1 MDLSII
7 IVNYNVREFLDNALV
22 SISKAAENLRHEIFV
37 VDNASDD
44 GSVELIRS
52 KFPGVKLI
60 LNEINI
66 GFARANNIALQR
78 AVGRYLL
85 LINPDTIVQENT
97 FQVMVDF
104 FEKNP
109 DVGMAGCKILN
120 PNGTLQIACRRSFPT
135 PLIAFTKIIGLS
147 SLFPNS
153 RLLGRYN
160 LTYLNPEE
168 TYEVDAISGSFMML
182 RRRIFET
189 VGGLDEEF
197 FMYGEDLDWCYRIQ
211 KAGWKIFYVHST
223 QIVHYKGESTKRS
236 DLDEIRIFYQA
247 MHLFVRKHLSNSW
260 FSLSLLRSGIVIRT
274 LFAFLWKAFRNS
286 IIPLCDIIL
295 IDISQIIGE
304 LIWMGRLWT
313 FPNYAYPIIYIVPP
327 MILVLAMYFLG
338 VYTERR
344 HAISRTLG
352 AVVIGFTIISALVFF
367 FKGFGFS
374 RAVTG
379 ISFIENLLFLPGWRL
394 LLRLLSRSGERLFF
408 GRRTLIV
415 GTSSSAQ
422 EVLRKI
428 RLHADDEYDVVGFID
443 INRQRLGEKV
453 SGVEITGSIDNI
465 GKVIREA
472 KVTDVIFSTD
482 ALSYG
487 DILSVIGRSRERSV
501 NFRLVPNNL
510 EVIIG
515 KTHIDQLDDIP
526 LVEIDYNI
534 DKPINRITK
543 RTFDLLFSIFLLISI
558 YPFVYLKKLLG
569 SKDLSAFA
577 TAICNVPLVLRG
589 TYSFVGRPIT
599 IGIENLH
606 TDKKEFYLG
615 KAGLTGMVQINS
627 RSITTREEIERYNLY
642 YAKNQSLTL
651 DIEILVKSLLHRTK
665 E

>member
-22 SISKAAENLRHEIFV
+22 SIFKAAKDLSHEIIV

-44 GSVELIRS
+44 GSVELLRS

-60 LNEINI
+60 ANSTNL
-66 GFARANNIALQR
+66 GFASANNAALRQ
-78 AVGRYLL
+78 AKGKYIL
-85 LINPDTIVQENT
+85 LINPDTIVQEDT
-97 FQVMVDF
+97 FLVMIDF

-135 PLIAFTKIIGLS
+135 PMVAFTKIIGLS

-153 RLLGRYN
+153 RIFSRYN
-160 LTYLNPEE
+160 LTYLNSDE

-182 RRRIFET
+182 RRQVYET

-211 KAGWKIFYVHST
+211 KAGWKIFYVHAT
-223 QIVHYKGESTKRS
+223 QIIHYKGESTKRS

-247 MHLFVRKHLSNSW
+247 MHLFVKKHVSH
-260 FSLSLLRSGIVIRT
+260 SLTGRFLLRSSIAIRT
-274 LFAFLWKAFRNS
+274 LFAFLWKAVRNS
-286 IIPLCDIIL
+286 IVPLCDIIL
-295 IDISQIIGE
+295 IDISQMVGE
-304 LIWMGRLWT
+304 LLWMGRLWT
-313 FPNYAYPIIYIVPP
+313 FPHYAYPVIYLLPP
-327 MILVLAMYFLG
+327 AILILVMSLLG

-344 HAISRTLG
+344 HAISRTFG
-352 AVVIGFTIISALVFF
+352 AVVIGFTVISALVFF
-367 FKGFGFS
+367 FKNFGFS
-374 RAVTG
+374 RAVTLL
-379 ISFIENLLFLPGWRL
+379 SFGEVLLLLPGWRL
-394 LLRLLSRSGERLFF
+394 LLRLTSRSGERLFF

-415 GTSSSAQ
+415 GTSASAQ

-428 RLHADDEYDVVGFID
+428 RLRANDEYDVVGFID
-443 INRQRLGEKV
+443 INRQRLGEKI
-453 SGVEITGSIDNI
+453 SGIGIIGSVDNI
-465 GKVIREA
+465 GRVIREL
-472 KVTDVIFSTD
+472 KVTDVIFSAD
-482 ALSYG
+482 VLSYG
-487 DILSVIGRSRERSV
+487 DILTVIGRSRERSV

-534 DKPINRITK
+534 DKPVNRIIK
-543 RTFDLLFSIFLLISI
+543 RGFDLLLSIFLLISI
-558 YPFVYLKKLLG
+558 YPFVYLRKLQSAKKL
-569 SKDLSAFA
+569 SVFA
-577 TAICNVPLVLRG
+577 AAILRVPLVLRG
-589 TYSFVGRPIT
+589 VYSFVGHPIADEIRNSPADT
-599 IGIENLH
+599 
-606 TDKKEFYLG
+606 KEFYLG
-615 KAGLTGMVQINS
+615 KAGLTGMVQINAHHPL
-627 RSITTREEIERYNLY
+627 TREEIERYNLY

-651 DIEILVKSLLHRTK
+651 DIEILLKSLLYRTK